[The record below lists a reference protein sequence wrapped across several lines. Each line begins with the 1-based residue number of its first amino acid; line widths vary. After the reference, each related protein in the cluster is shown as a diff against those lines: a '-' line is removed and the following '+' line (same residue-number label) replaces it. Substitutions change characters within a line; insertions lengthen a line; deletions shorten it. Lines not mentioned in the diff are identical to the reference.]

1 MTERQRKKYFKSI
14 ARALIDFI
22 ELNPTSPIHLLVESL
37 NSKKTLPLE
46 TLPVTLRNMGEYLH
60 CVPLDAGISSVTWSP
75 VVQGIEALF
84 RRLVLILGNLDEPD
98 YLLNIMVAVLKVPC
112 VPKVK
117 PFADRS
123 FHPTPI
129 VTYFYEYFPFFARPF
144 LIHSAKC

>member
-1 MTERQRKKYFKSI
+1 MKPEGGFIYFIFFVQERQRKKYFKSI

-75 VVQGIEALF
+75 VIQGIEALF

-112 VPKVK
+112 IPKVIIL
-117 PFADRS
+117 PSTS
-123 FHPTPI
+123 FTS
-129 VTYFYEYFPFFARPF
+129 FARDTF
-144 LIHSAKC
+144 